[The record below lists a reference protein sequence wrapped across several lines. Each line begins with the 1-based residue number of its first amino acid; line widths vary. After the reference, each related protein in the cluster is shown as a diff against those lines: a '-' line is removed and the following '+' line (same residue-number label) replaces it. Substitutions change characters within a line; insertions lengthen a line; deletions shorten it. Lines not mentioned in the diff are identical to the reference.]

1 LPKHLERFKF
11 LQHQYDEERDNNFDE
26 ANFDF
31 KNNYINEEKLKER
44 MQEIKWDIA
53 WNLYDEV
60 NEDITPFKP
69 SNIPVDIVEEIDLHC
84 LDIDEAK
91 AITK

>member
-1 LPKHLERFKF
+1 
-11 LQHQYDEERDNNFDE
+11 
-26 ANFDF
+26 
-31 KNNYINEEKLKER
+31 

-60 NEDITPFKP
+60 NENISPYKP
-69 SNIPVDIVEEIDLHC
+69 SNIQVDIVEEIDLHC